1 MKRAELANKLA
12 PSFPNISQKEILL
25 IINAFFQELKND
37 LIAGKN
43 IKINGFLEIKKT
55 KILPI
60 LRTINGKVKLTKGV
74 NAVRMI
80 LEKEL
85 MQFLL
90 KEIGDNGQIK
100 N

>member
-1 MKRAELANKLA
+1 MKANDLVNKLS
-12 PSFPNISQKEILL
+12 PQFPNLNRKKIRL
-25 IINAFFQELKND
+25 IIGAFVQELKND

-43 IKINGFLEIKKT
+43 IKINGFLEIKVKRS
-55 KILPI
+55 LPI
-60 LRTINGKVKLTKGV
+60 LRPFNGKIKLTKGV
-74 NAVRMI
+74 NAVKMI

-85 MQFLL
+85 MKFLL